1 MKKGKKIAIF
11 LVMILLFGLVSCHD
25 RKPVV
30 NPPQETGKVTNIVIE
45 YNDERVDSGIITT
58 NLSAQSIQIGARVTK
73 SSDDLEVTVKYRS
86 ADNNIASIDNE
97 GVITLR
103 SAGEVVITA
112 EAGAKSHAIVLV
124 IEAQKSSSEHQ
135 ITVIGGNSDKASAS
149 VGDYVSL
156 NAEIPEHMEFVRW
169 LYTVDG
175 KAVNNIWTNGNVFKM
190 VDSDITIEA
199 VYQEKLY
206 QLAVVNAEIAGNDDY
221 LLEDNIKKYQLPY
234 GAEFSLIANP
244 DSAHEMFVGWD
255 YQIKNNRRGT
265 LGEKT
270 LINLTMPG
278 ENITVWAVYS
288 EKSDLG
294 FPTTRDSFPYNGE
307 GFKFITNGTPE
318 GEQEDPDLLGMN
330 GIRFS
335 IDRNSTVRAIDDY
348 SSENITGSN
357 LRNGEKGSFTMKAV
371 FKNHHPT
378 ASVTV
383 EFYATYYGTRTTTGI
398 VTIPANEVLTTHFLA
413 PLGFNDP
420 WMGFTLR
427 EAPNLSGSEKLYLDM
442 VIEKAATYP
451 EGDKQFEISGQAKW
465 VTITNYEANNWPREK
480 IINNN
485 LGMSMIAVYAGN
497 LDSNAYLVSKITNF
511 PEYDGEETRTVY
523 FRVINT
529 NGNVGNF
536 RFAFSDT
543 NNPSNPD
550 SVLAHHDFLLEANEV
565 VVFAIEIPVTADL
578 GSVYFGIVKNIYDSS
593 DNLYGHNFV
602 LQMAYNNIFVVE
614 K

>member
-112 EAGAKSHAIVLV
+112 EAGEKSHAIVLV

-335 IDRNSTVRAIDDY
+335 IDRNSTVRPIDDY

-383 EFYATYYGTRTTTGI
+383 ELYATYYGTRTTTGI

-465 VTITNYEANNWPREK
+465 VTITKYEANNWPREK